1 MLYERRDFRETLRE
15 VTGGAGLPVVYE
27 SVGKDT
33 FQRSLEC
40 LRPRGILA
48 NFGHA
53 SGPPDLVELI
63 ELGTRGLLWVT
74 RPTIMTYMEDRDDM
88 LARMPDY
95 LERFQTFYAHRP
107 HPAVV
112 NVPGVEAWTKLP
124 AFVVKFTDL
133 RHHVS
138 EHERFAQTVRRYKQ
152 QFDADPDS
160 LNTDNLLNTLKNWI
174 TGHIRHILKSDREM
188 IPYLRGEK

>member
-88 LARMPDY
+88 VAKGLSWALRELSVRDRHATIQFLDRHGEALAAR
-95 LERFQTFYAHRP
+95 
-107 HPAVV
+107 
-112 NVPGVEAWTKLP
+112 
-124 AFVVKFTDL
+124 
-133 RHHVS
+133 
-138 EHERFAQTVRRYKQ
+138 VRREVQNKLRTG
-152 QFDADPDS
+152 F
-160 LNTDNLLNTLKNWI
+160 KNP
-174 TGHIRHILKSDREM
+174 G
-188 IPYLRGEK
+188 RGR

>member
-53 SGPPDLVELI
+53 SGPPDPVDVI
-63 ELGTRGLLWVT
+63 ELGARGSLWVT
-74 RPTIMTYMEDRDDM
+74 RPTIMTYMEARDDM
-88 LARMPDY
+88 VAAAGELFKVVQSGAVKI
-95 LERFQTFYAHRP
+95 EVNQTFALKDAAR
-107 HPAVV
+107 AQKMIEDGEVKGKIV
-112 NVPGVEAWTKLP
+112 LVP
-124 AFVVKFTDL
+124 
-133 RHHVS
+133 
-138 EHERFAQTVRRYKQ
+138 
-152 QFDADPDS
+152 
-160 LNTDNLLNTLKNWI
+160 
-174 TGHIRHILKSDREM
+174 
-188 IPYLRGEK
+188 

>member
-1 MLYERRDFRETLRE
+1 MRLVTFKSAGRERVGALLVPT
-15 VTGGAGLPVVYE
+15 TGRKERVVDLNAAAKAMRRRT
-27 SVGKDT
+27 GT
-33 FQRSLEC
+33 
-40 LRPRGILA
+40 
-48 NFGHA
+48 A
-53 SGPPDLVELI
+53 S
-63 ELGTRGLLWVT
+63 R
-74 RPTIMTYMEDRDDM
+74 MEAIDDM

-138 EHERFAQTVRRYKQ
+138 EHERFAQTVRRFKQ
-152 QFDADPDS
+152 QFDDSPDR
-160 LNTDNLLNTLKNWI
+160 LNTDSLLNTLKNWI